1 MNGRVLVVD
10 AQESHCRA
18 LEAMLR
24 EAGLDCQWRTSGVG
38 ALETV
43 AERDFDAILTD
54 LGIATLPG
62 VELCERILAIRPDVP
77 VIVVTGDASL
87 DAAVAAIRAGAYDF
101 ITKPVDPALLTLAL
115 GRALRAAQLRKEMKR
130 LRRAVVD
137 SPRFGRL
144 LGESP
149 AMKRVFD
156 LVARVADSEA
166 SVLVMGESGTGK
178 ELLARAIHEHSRR
191 RAGPFLAVSCA
202 AMPATLLESELFGHV
217 RGAYTDAKTQRD
229 GLFVQAHGGTLFL
242 DEIGELPLD
251 MQPKLLRALQERTV
265 RPVGGNE
272 EIAFDV
278 RIVTATN
285 RDLESDVE
293 DKRFRE
299 DLYYRI
305 NVIHIALPPLRA
317 RGSDVLL
324 LAQHFLARFAAHA
337 KKNVVGLSP
346 PAAERLLAY
355 AWPGNVRELQNA
367 IEHAV
372 ALARYDQ
379 VVVED
384 LPERVQRYRSS
395 HVLVAADEPSQLVP
409 MDEVERRYVLRV
421 MQAVRGNK
429 TMAAKILGY
438 DRKTLYRK
446 LERYGALDEGEV
458 EVEP

>member
-305 NVIHIALPPLRA
+305 NVVRVDAPALRE
-317 RGSDVLL
+317 RGGDVLL
-324 LAQHFLARFAAHA
+324 LAQHFVERFAARGGKVIRGIHA
-337 KKNVVGLSP
+337 
-346 PAAERLLAY
+346 AAAQRLVAY
-355 AWPGNVRELQNA
+355 DWPGNVRELENCM
-367 IEHAV
+367 ERAV
-372 ALARYDQ
+372 ALIRFDE
-379 VVVED
+379 VTLDD
-384 LPERVQRYRSS
+384 LPEKIRRHR
-395 HVLVAADEPSQLVP
+395 ADQLVFALEDLSAVLTL
-409 MDEVERRYVLRV
+409 DELERRYIQRVLALV
-421 MQAVRGNK
+421 AGNK
-429 TMAAKILGY
+429 SRAADLLGF
-438 DRKTLYRK
+438 DRRTLYRR
-446 LERYGALDEGEV
+446 LDRYGTASA
-458 EVEP
+458 